1 MLAALWLLACLRV
14 AVLWAH
20 DPLLAYANSY
30 DQTRYTSCFQMYPD
44 RPAGI
49 PPQQNSPE
57 APFAKYRFIATGD
70 PMCYWSSELLF
81 SGAAA
86 LVWRVGEALGGG
98 EVHDVR
104 LVGAL
109 RWLTLFG
116 LSMAL
121 SLAWL
126 RHGEPRIAIA
136 HAALLPLLFADPGNT
151 LYLDT
156 FYAEWSALLAAYAL
170 CALAQLWHDAPR
182 SRRRFALLALAAFA
196 LAAAKIQHLV
206 LPLGLAAVVLVFDR
220 LRLGRVSWRAVAIL
234 LGAFG
239 GFWLQF
245 VQLQREGP
253 MMDAIDQYNRAD
265 VVFTALLPFADD
277 RGALLTE
284 LGIDPQCAIY
294 SGHRAWQFPDMPE
307 RICAGLARFDRGT
320 ELATLL
326 RHPRI
331 ALRLAGHGVLGLD
344 PWIAQNL
351 GVIEGREF
359 ATLPAQQPSIGPVL
373 QSHPWLR
380 WTMLALPLLGGLVLL
395 VTHQQRQRSRALE
408 GTALVGV
415 IMLGTL
421 TVAVLGDGL
430 ADVAKQGHLVVN
442 AALAWL
448 ILVVLIWLPGWR
460 PRSG

>member
-14 AVLWAH
+14 FSLWSH

-30 DQTRYTSCFQMYPD
+30 DQTRYTSCFHFYPD
-44 RPAGI
+44 RPDVLA
-49 PPQQNSPE
+49 PQQNSPQ
-57 APFAKYRFIATGD
+57 APLAKYRFIATGD
-70 PMCYWSSELLF
+70 AMCYWSSELLF
-81 SGAAA
+81 TGATA
-86 LVWRVGEALGGG
+86 LAWHLDEALGGDA
-98 EVHDVR
+98 VHDVR

-109 RWLTLFG
+109 RWLSLCG
-116 LSMAL
+116 LSIAL

-126 RHGEPRIAIA
+126 KRGEPRIALA
-136 HAALLPLLFADPGNT
+136 HAALLSLLFADPGNT

-170 CALAQLWHDAPR
+170 CALAQLWYDAPR

-206 LPLGLAAVVLVFDR
+206 LPLGLAATVLVFDR
-220 LRLGRVSWRAVAIL
+220 LRLGHVGWRGVAIA
-234 LGAFG
+234 LGAFA

-245 VQLQREGP
+245 VQLQREDP

-277 RGALLTE
+277 RRALLVE

-307 RICAGLARFDRGT
+307 RICTGLADFDRGK

-331 ALRLAGHGVLGLD
+331 TLRLAGHGVLGLD

-351 GVIEGREF
+351 GVIEGQEF
-359 ATLPAQQPSIGPVL
+359 ASLPAHQPSIGQVL
-373 QSHPWLR
+373 QAHPWLQC
-380 WTMLALPLLGGLVLL
+380 TLLALPLLYALL
-395 VTHQQRQRSRALE
+395 LSARRAPRTHRRALE
-408 GTALVGV
+408 STVLAVV
-415 IMLGTL
+415 VMLGTL
-421 TVAVLGDGL
+421 IVAVLGDGL

-442 AALAWL
+442 AAMAWL
-448 ILVVLIWLPGWR
+448 IVVALLWPPRWR
-460 PRSG
+460 RRPA